1 MGLIGA
7 WRIFRFLPT
16 AILRTCA
23 RGTADFPALPIT
35 AAGRFAIRIRG
46 HSPPLQ
52 LRREPIGRVKS
63 APEKSAPSKRVGRR
77 GFARSAPMA
86 EAWRAAIAALRYPA
100 RARAETAQIFILP
113 TLARGIFRR
122 FGRIV
127 LPACGVLE

>member
-1 MGLIGA
+1 MAHLSLSPDGYSAHLRP
-7 WRIFRFLPT
+7 WNRRFSVF
-16 AILRTCA
+16 AENGYRWV
-23 RGTADFPALPIT
+23 PAL
-35 AAGRFAIRIRG
+35 RIRG
-46 HSPPLQ
+46 RNPPLQ
-52 LRREPIGRVKS
+52 LLREPIGRVKS

-86 EAWRAAIAALRYPA
+86 EAWRAAIAALRFPA